1 MCYLKDVK
9 LVPKMISL
17 KDKDIISILDFTK
30 EEILY
35 ILEISARMETE
46 ACPDILKGKILAN
59 LFFEP
64 STRTRLSFEAA
75 MKRLGGQVIGFD
87 ELGTTSTVKGES
99 LRDSVKI
106 IEGYCDIIVLRH
118 FLEGAS
124 RLTADSVGIP
134 VVNAGD
140 GASQHPT
147 QTFVDLYAIKKAK
160 GDIENLS
167 VGFLGD
173 LKYGRT
179 AHSLAYA
186 LSHFNA
192 DMYFVSPPS
201 LRMPKDYIEE
211 LEIRGVSYQEVES
224 IADVSEK
231 LDILYCTRIQKERFA
246 EPVEYEKVRGLY
258 KLSKSIMDELNVKD
272 DLKILHPLPR
282 VDEMDESLDATEYAM
297 YFQQA
302 HSGIPVREALLASV
316 LGAIK

>member
-1 MCYLKDVK
+1 
-9 LVPKMISL
+9 MISL

-246 EPVEYEKVRGLY
+246 EPVEYEKVRGIY
-258 KLSKSIMDELNVKD
+258 KLSKSIMDDLNVKD

>member
-1 MCYLKDVK
+1 
-9 LVPKMISL
+9 MISL

-35 ILEISARMETE
+35 ILEISNRMEKE
-46 ACPDILKGKILAN
+46 ACPDILSGKILAN

-124 RLTADSVGIP
+124 RLTADSVDIP

-160 GDIENLS
+160 DDIENLS

-186 LSHFNA
+186 LAHFNT
-192 DMYFVSPPS
+192 DMYFISPPS
-201 LRMPKDYIEE
+201 LRMPKDYMEE
-211 LEIRGVSYQEVES
+211 LEIRNVSYQEVES
-224 IADVSEK
+224 ISEVSEE

-258 KLSKSIMDELNVKD
+258 KLSKSVMDELKVKD

-302 HSGIPVREALLASV
+302 HGGIPVREALLASV
-316 LGAIK
+316 LGVIK